1 MQISTGFFTRV
12 PQLAL
17 ALALALAL
25 SCKLYS
31 INKINGKL
39 LKKEAHILVL

>member
-1 MQISTGFFTRV
+1 MQVSTGFFTRV
-12 PQLAL
+12 PQ
-17 ALALALAL
+17 LALAL